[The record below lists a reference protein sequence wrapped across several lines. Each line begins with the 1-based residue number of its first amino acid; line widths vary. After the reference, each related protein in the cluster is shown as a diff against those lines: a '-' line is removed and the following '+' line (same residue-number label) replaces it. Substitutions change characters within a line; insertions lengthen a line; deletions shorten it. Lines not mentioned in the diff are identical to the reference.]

1 MEDHFKAIFG
11 RITTFSDAEWNEIRS
26 CFREVNIPSKKLV
39 TKIGDVEKN
48 VYFIINGV
56 LRLFCLNPKNEEVTI
71 FLFKENHYAS
81 CFQSFL
87 TQSESDQALESITD
101 CTLLAIDK
109 AKLEQLYESIPQMNL
124 VTRVVAEQR
133 FVNAQRIFTS
143 QIMYTPEE
151 RYLHFEKEH
160 GDLLLRVP
168 HHIISSFL
176 GITPVSMSR
185 IRRRITQ
192 K

>member
-1 MEDHFKAIFG
+1 MEDHFKAILG
-11 RITTFSDAEWNEIRS
+11 SITSFSETEWNEIRS
-26 CFREVNIPSKKLV
+26 CFSVKNISSKNLV

-48 VYFIINGV
+48 IYFIINGV

-71 FLFKENHYAS
+71 FLFKENHFAS

-101 CTLLAIDK
+101 CTLLVIDK
-109 AKLEQLYESIPQMNL
+109 KKLEGLYESIPQMNL
-124 VTRVVAEQR
+124 VTRVISEQR

-143 QIMYTPEE
+143 QIMYTPEQ
-151 RYLHFEKEH
+151 RYLRFEKEH

-185 IRRRITQ
+185 IRRRIIQ